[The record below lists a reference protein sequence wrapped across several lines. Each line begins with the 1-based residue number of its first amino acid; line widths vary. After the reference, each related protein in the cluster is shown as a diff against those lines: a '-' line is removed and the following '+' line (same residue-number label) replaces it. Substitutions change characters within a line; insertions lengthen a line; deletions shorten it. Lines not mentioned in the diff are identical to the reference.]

1 MEQFF
6 VAVFQELLIS
16 IGFTLAERGFND
28 SAELGSVWK
37 SYSPSQLII
46 FW

>member
-16 IGFTLAERGFND
+16 TGFTLAERGFNN

-37 SYSPSQLII
+37 SYSLSQLII
-46 FW
+46 F